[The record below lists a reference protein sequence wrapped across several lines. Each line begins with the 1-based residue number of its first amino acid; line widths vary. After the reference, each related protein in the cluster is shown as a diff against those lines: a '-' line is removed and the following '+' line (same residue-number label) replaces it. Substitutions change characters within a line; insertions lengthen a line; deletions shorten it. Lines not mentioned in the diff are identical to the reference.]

1 MSAGT
6 PIATRQVLTPT
17 QLANAAR
24 ELLEHGLP
32 LLWLEGEVSNF
43 TRAKS
48 GHLYFTLKDAGAQ
61 IRCAMFRPRA
71 MHVRFA
77 VRDGQQVL
85 VRARVTL
92 YEPRGEFQL
101 QLEHMEEYGL
111 GALQQ
116 QFEQLKTRLE
126 AEGLFASIH
135 KKPLPALPKRMAI
148 ITSAKGAAVRDVLA
162 VLARR
167 FPLLVVDI
175 FSVLVQGTEAAAQIR
190 DALMAAEKSGLYDVI
205 LLTRG
210 GGSLEDLWAFND
222 EQLAYAIFACKTPV
236 VSAVGHE
243 VDFTIADFVADLRAA
258 TPSAA
263 AEIIVPN
270 RTDLSLRLQVLAKR
284 LQATQTRQIE
294 RKIQQCDHA
303 LLRLRGHHPLRHLIL
318 LRQQLGIVAARFTR
332 LRPEQQV
339 LSLRRKTADFQ
350 SRMQAALAQQL
361 HQNAQ
366 RLSALARTLNAV
378 SPLATLDRG
387 YAIVFDAASQLIKS
401 ADCLAIGDEVRVK
414 LAEGG
419 FKAKLSAIKK
429 APAKQS

>member
-1 MSAGT
+1 MSTGI

-48 GHLYFTLKDAGAQ
+48 GHLYFTLKDTAAQ
-61 IRCAMFRPRA
+61 IRCAMFRPRT

-101 QLEHMEEYGL
+101 QVEHMEEYGL

-116 QFEQLKTRLE
+116 QFEQLKTRLD
-126 AEGLFASIH
+126 AEGLFASAH
-135 KKPLPALPKRMAI
+135 KKPLPGLPKRIAI
-148 ITSAKGAAVRDVLA
+148 VTSSKGAAIRDVLA

-175 FSVLVQGTEAAAQIR
+175 FSVLVQGTEAAKQLR
-190 DALMAAEKSGLYDVI
+190 ESLMAAEKLGLYDLI

-222 EQLAYAIFACKTPV
+222 ELLAYAIFACKTPV

-263 AEIIVPN
+263 AELIVPD
-270 RTDLSLRLQVLAKR
+270 RADLIVRLHVLAKR
-284 LQATQTRQIE
+284 MQAAQTRRIE
-294 RKIQQCDHA
+294 RKIQQTDHA
-303 LLRLRGHHPLRHLIL
+303 LLRLRNHHPLRHLTL
-318 LRQQLGIVAARFTR
+318 LRQRLGSVAARFAR
-332 LRPEQQV
+332 LRPEHQV
-339 LSLRRKTADFQ
+339 LSLRRKTADCQ
-350 SRMQAALAQQL
+350 VRMQSALGRRLQQK
-361 HQNAQ
+361 AQ

-378 SPLATLDRG
+378 SPLATLERG
-387 YAIVFDAASQLIKS
+387 YAIVFDASSHLVRS
-401 ADCLAIGDEVRVK
+401 ADHLAIGNEVRVQ

-419 FKAKLSAIKK
+419 FKAKLCAIEKTSSKK
-429 APAKQS
+429 S